1 MFSKTTSRHIETY
14 LLQQKLE
21 IENLLITLKR
31 IHNSTEDLVNRTEYE
46 SLLAEYEQKHEDI
59 KGDILLL
66 RSIQTGQ

>member
-21 IENLLITLKR
+21 IENLLKTLKR
-31 IHNSTEDLVNRTEYE
+31 IHNTTEDLVDRTEYE

-59 KGDILLL
+59 EGDILLL
-66 RSIQTGQ
+66 KSIQTGQ